1 MKNII
6 LKSCLIALCL
16 ICGLGNAWGETVTFT
31 TNAYNGK
38 GGASGSGG
46 IATATISGVTLSST
60 KAYYTEAHIREYSG
74 GTITLSSENKITQ
87 IEITSTASGTS
98 SYGPG
103 KISLKSGCNGTYS
116 YSGTVGTW
124 KYNSGA
130 NEIVFNCDAQFR
142 WTKMVVTYES
152 STPTARTVTF
162 DAGTNG
168 TCSTNS
174 LTEASAGAG
183 VTLPSCTPHTNYTF
197 VGWSTSSTP
206 SSADAGTAGANY
218 KPSADCTLYAYYTYQ
233 APTYTVTL
241 GDNSS
246 SLTETEGG
254 AGVTLPKREDVGN
267 YTFAGWSE
275 TNISTETTTA
285 PTIIEVG
292 TYHPTSNITLY
303 PVYTRSEG
311 GSTSGWVEV
320 TTDPIEEGDYVILGE
335 SSNSGNTHYIM
346 KASISSNRFENSTIN
361 INSSVTPNTL
371 AAEPNDNS
379 IWHISKPDDYYRIQ
393 NGTKYAGGTNSK
405 NQGAL
410 LTDSSADLAKWIISI
425 SDKTIINYGRQSKTD
440 PNNKYLSNNGEYG
453 WATYASTG
461 GTAPR
466 LFKHETGTTYYIS
479 DPTSADPIDAT
490 WSVDPASV
498 TVTEGSIATAT
509 IDTNYDGT
517 LSVVSNDESKAT
529 VTINDKVIT
538 VTGVAA
544 GTTTLTVTGAATSN
558 FNAISKTIDVTVT
571 ASSATTP
578 AFAYFEETA
587 TINIGEVLEA
597 KDYCGTIASDA
608 GFDDYSIS
616 TAVCSAIGAADGQK
630 ISDDYACI
638 YSKVSFKKAGTYV
651 VHVTAPAVAGKYT
664 ASEGY
669 ITVTV
674 NSSEENVVFDFNSTA
689 GLSALGINVPTSGE
703 AGANNLAEY
712 YYNGAILMQNTNGS
726 TPNREYYE
734 GEDGI
739 DLRVYNNSSLTFS
752 GATIT
757 KIVITGKGMGSM
769 SANDGNVNIAEN
781 GTATWTGSSSSV
793 VLSPNASANM
803 RTITVYYNP
812 ATVPSTYDVIYDG
825 NSCGGNTVTGTPS
838 DDNAYTAN
846 ASVNVASSTALTRT
860 GYTFTG
866 WNTKSNG
873 TGTPLTAEGT
883 FNIAANT
890 VIYAQ
895 WLINSYVV
903 TMTAPENGSFT
914 VSDGTNDIASGASV
928 EYKKKLTLTATP
940 ETGYKFKRFVITPE
954 GGEPIYKTNT
964 SSDYTM
970 GAANVTISAE
980 FQALNTYTINWSVNG
995 ALLITEELT
1004 EGSDVTAPTE
1014 QEIKDALPDGVE
1026 KVFTGW
1032 VITPTVDADSEPEY
1046 VTPSNATANATYYAV
1061 FAKKTGSGSGT
1072 GGDYVLV
1079 ESDLGT
1085 AWAGD
1090 YLIVYS
1096 DDVFADG
1103 RVGGTDGLGKAQSHV
1118 DPNDAL
1124 SLDKKTV
1131 TSAWGDTYHV
1141 TLEEI
1146 AKNPNTYVLKTQD
1159 GKYSY
1164 QTSNKNGLAVTENK
1178 NTAAVYPITVTFN
1191 SNANISLALG
1201 GSAAGAV
1208 FHYNNNVG
1216 STGEMFRFYKDGGQQ
1231 PIYLYKKS
1239 ATTGGTTYSD
1249 FTTLPYLQLNEAN
1262 TSIVALENALSDKV
1276 EVARTMKADTWN
1288 TFCLPFSLTEEEI
1301 ESQLGEN
1308 AEVMELS
1315 SFSVT
1320 GEDADQILHMSF
1332 TAAETIEA
1340 GKLYMVCLP
1349 EGKSTITVE
1358 KKEINTTTAPN
1369 SHYDGEGYTLD
1380 FVGTY
1385 TYLEGSK
1392 NEYVPYDTFII
1403 SSNKFLYVNSNAK
1416 LKGFRGYI
1424 KAVETS
1430 TGNPVK
1436 ALSFGVV
1443 DPLTG
1448 ISNVEIEGLNN
1459 VRIYNLQGQMM
1470 NKLQKGINIVNGKK
1484 VIR

>member
-16 ICGLGNAWGETVTFT
+16 ICGLGNAWATDFTLTSAESVSKDGITITFATGSGSTAPKWYDAGLRLYASNTVTISSTNNITSITFNWEKQGSKAFASATASTGSYTHPSSTGTGTWAGSAKSVTFTLGGSGQLQLNTLSVTAGSSTLTPHTVTF
-31 TNAYNGK
+31 NA
-38 GGASGSGG
+38 GS
-46 IATATISGVTLSST
+46 
-60 KAYYTEAHIREYSG
+60 
-74 GTITLSSENKITQ
+74 
-87 IEITSTASGTS
+87 
-98 SYGPG
+98 
-103 KISLKSGCNGTYS
+103 
-116 YSGTVGTW
+116 
-124 KYNSGA
+124 
-130 NEIVFNCDAQFR
+130 
-142 WTKMVVTYES
+142 
-152 STPTARTVTF
+152 
-162 DAGTNG
+162 NG
-168 TCSTNS
+168 TCSTSS

-233 APTYTVTL
+233 APTFTVTL

-393 NGTKYAGGTNSK
+393 NGIKYAGGTKNK

-410 LTDSSADLAKWIISI
+410 LTDSSEDLAKWSISI
-425 SDKTIINYGRQSKTD
+425 SDKTIINYGRQSKAD

-498 TVTEGSIATAT
+498 TVTEGSTATAT
-509 IDTNYDGT
+509 ISTNYDGT
-517 LSVVSNDESKAT
+517 LSVSSNAT
-529 VTINDKVIT
+529 GTATATISDKTIT

-558 FNAISKTIDVTVT
+558 FNAISKTIDVNVT

-587 TINIGEVLEA
+587 TINVGEILEA
-597 KDYCGTIASDA
+597 KDYCGTIAPDA

-616 TAVCSAIGAADGQK
+616 TAVCSAIDADDDNK
-630 ISDDYACI
+630 LSDDYACI

-651 VHVTAPAVAGKYT
+651 VHVTAPAVEGKYT

-703 AGANNLAEY
+703 AGASNLAEY

-734 GEDGI
+734 GENGI

-838 DDNAYTAN
+838 DDNAYEAN
-846 ASVNVASSTALTRT
+846 ASVNVAAAASLTRE
-860 GYTFTG
+860 GYTFNG

-873 TGTPLTAEGT
+873 SGTTLTAEGT

-928 EYKKKLTLTATP
+928 EYKKKLTLTASP

-954 GGEPIYKTNT
+954 GGEAIYKTT
-964 SSDYTM
+964 TPADYTM
-970 GAANVTISAE
+970 GAANVTIAAE

-995 ALLITEELT
+995 VLLKTEELT

-1032 VITPTVDADSEPEY
+1032 VITPTVDADTEPEY
-1046 VTPSNATANATYYAV
+1046 VTPVKATANATYYAV
-1061 FAKKTGSGSGT
+1061 FATKTGSGSGT
-1072 GGDYVLV
+1072 GGDYELV
-1079 ESDLGT
+1079 ESNLEDWTGEYII
-1085 AWAGD
+1085 AGQKD
-1090 YLIVYS
+1090 KAYLAALPYASGNNNVRS
-1096 DDVFADG
+1096 
-1103 RVGGTDGLGKAQSHV
+1103 TDA
-1118 DPNDAL
+1118 
-1124 SLDKKTV
+1124 TV
-1131 TSAWGDTYHV
+1131 TDNKITSDGAARLTVTKKDGYYTIKDGTNYWYAAGGSSNNYMKGNSSIPTSNYDTYLW
-1141 TLEEI
+1141 TI
-1146 AKNPNTYVLKTQD
+1146 
-1159 GKYSY
+1159 SY
-1164 QTSNKNGLAVTENK
+1164 TNNKISIVCK
-1178 NTAAVYPITVTFN
+1178 
-1191 SNANISLALG
+1191 ANISRNTIKFNQG
-1201 GSAAGAV
+1201 
-1208 FHYNNNVG
+1208 NNPPLFSCYEQG
-1216 STGEMFRFYKDGGQQ
+1216 KMSDILLF
-1231 PIYLYKKS
+1231 KKS

-1459 VRIYNLQGQMM
+1459 ARIYNLQGLQQS
-1470 NKLQKGINIVNGKK
+1470 KLQKGINIVNGKK